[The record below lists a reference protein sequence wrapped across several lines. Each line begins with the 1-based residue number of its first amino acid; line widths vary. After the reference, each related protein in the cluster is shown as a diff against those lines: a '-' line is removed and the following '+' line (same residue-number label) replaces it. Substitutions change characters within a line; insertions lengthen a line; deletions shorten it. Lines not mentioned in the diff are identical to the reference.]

1 MSPRRAELRD
11 HLVKLLCYRWG
22 NRLAEGK
29 GVAQSTQA
37 LPLFSRHL
45 PLASLSPRCQI
56 QGPGLPSPLS
66 QSTGCGFDLTPSPP
80 SQPPTHHLPRDS
92 RGDKPPLKR
101 PRHVIHGQPVPAVSQ
116 LPLEPEFEHE
126 ILGALK
132 VPQAAGGQGVG
143 PLQPED
149 LALAH
154 VTVAVAA
161 WSGEM
166 DRPPDPC

>member
-1 MSPRRAELRD
+1 M
-11 HLVKLLCYRWG
+11 
-22 NRLAEGK
+22 
-29 GVAQSTQA
+29 
-37 LPLFSRHL
+37 
-45 PLASLSPRCQI
+45 
-56 QGPGLPSPLS
+56 S

-80 SQPPTHHLPRDS
+80 SQPPAHHLPRDS

-101 PRHVIHGQPVPAVSQ
+101 PRHIIHGQPVPAVGQ

-154 VTVAVAA
+154 VAVAVAA
-161 WSGEM
+161 WSGET